1 MIKVSIHLNKDGKI
15 NGFRCK
21 GHAGYAE
28 SGQDIVC
35 SAVSIL
41 VINTINSIEQFT
53 SDTFEY
59 KEDEKS
65 GLIEF
70 KVVSNLSDRTEVL
83 LSSLLLGLQG
93 IEEGFGRDYIKI
105 DKRIQ

>member
-1 MIKVSIHLNKDGKI
+1 MVKVSIHQNKDGKV
-15 NGFRCK
+15 NGFRCI

-41 VINTINSIEQFT
+41 VINTINSIEHFT
-53 SDTFEY
+53 SDTFDY
-59 KEDEKS
+59 KEDEKK

-70 KVVSNLSDRTEVL
+70 KVVSNLSDRSEVL
-83 LSSLLLGLQG
+83 LSALLLGLQG
-93 IEEGFGRDYIKI
+93 IEDEFGRNYIKI